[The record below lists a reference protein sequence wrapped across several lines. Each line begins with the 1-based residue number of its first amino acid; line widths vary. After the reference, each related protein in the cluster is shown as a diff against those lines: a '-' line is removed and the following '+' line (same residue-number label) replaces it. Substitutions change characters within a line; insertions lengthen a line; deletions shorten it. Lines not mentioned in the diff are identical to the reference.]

1 MSENNPAHSLDA
13 SSWLVIA
20 IALLKAAKAVW
31 DELKD

>member
-1 MSENNPAHSLDA
+1 MAENPSAHSLEA

-20 IALLKAAKAVW
+20 IALLKAAKAIW